1 MIKVTGALLGA
12 LLFVMPIGVLPP
24 KPPPPILCI
33 DAFPVSD
40 PMCALTPV
48 EVGTPRPPG
57 LYLPN
62 QKGR

>member
-1 MIKVTGALLGA
+1 MIKVTSALIGA
-12 LLFVMPIGVLPP
+12 LLFVLSIGVP

-33 DAFPVSD
+33 DAFPLSE